1 GFRFR
6 DWGDHKSCLPSQ
18 DPTSVDQQI
27 GLGDGTQNSFQL
39 VKRYASGSQV
49 WTRSIAKPVAG
60 SVLIALDGL
69 AQAVGWSVDTTTGLI
84 SFDTAPTADSVI
96 TAGFLFDV
104 PVRFDTD
111 LLDVTLDVE
120 RMGSI
125 TSIPLLE
132 IRT

>member
-1 GFRFR
+1 
-6 DWGDHKSCLPSQ
+6 
-18 DPTSVDQQI
+18 
-27 GLGDGTQNSFQL
+27 L
-39 VKRYASGSQV
+39 VKQDASGPEA
-49 WTRSIAKPVAG
+49 WTRSIVKPVAG
-60 SVLIALDGL
+60 SVLIALDGI
-69 AQAVGWSVDTTTGLI
+69 AQTAGWSVDTTAGLV
-84 SFDTAPTADSVI
+84 SFDTAPAADSVI